1 MNFPLFLPC
10 SRLKQA
16 EGQSDRIV
24 YRCAVRASCCGQGKF
39 MAKPVVIVVG
49 ADKGGVGKTTVSRT
63 LLDYFSANNVPT
75 RAFDTE
81 SPRGTLM
88 RFHPD
93 ITQIVDM
100 TTTAD
105 QMKIFDTLNAGTSV
119 TVIDVRAGLLSPAL
133 ASLRDIGFLDAAKS
147 GQITFAV
154 FHILGPSIASLD
166 EIAETANFMAG
177 ARYFLVKNFINDTQF
192 FQWDQ
197 ATYNSYFHR
206 IKDATD
212 LVIPKLNEMAYEQV
226 EVASVPFLKF
236 VANKGT
242 QDEAANY
249 SFVLRGYVR
258 HWLAN
263 VWSEFDRIKLTDLVG
278 AGKSAPRGG
287 EK

>member
-1 MNFPLFLPC
+1 MFAPKAGMGTGRSL
-10 SRLKQA
+10 SRSGRLS
-16 EGQSDRIV
+16 GNS
-24 YRCAVRASCCGQGKF
+24 

-81 SPRGTLM
+81 SPRGTLN
-88 RFHPD
+88 RIAPD
-93 ITQIVDM
+93 STEIVDM
-100 TTTAD
+100 TTTSD
-105 QMKIFDTLNAGTSV
+105 QMKIFDTLNAVSPSV

-133 ASLRDIGFLDAAKS
+133 ASLRDIGFLDAAKA

-166 EIAETANFMAG
+166 EIAETSGFMQG
-177 ARYFLVKNFINDTQF
+177 AKYFLVKNFINDTQF

-197 ATYNSYFHR
+197 STYNSYFHR

-226 EVASVPFLKF
+226 EVSSLPFLKF
-236 VANKGT
+236 VANKCKD
-242 QDEAANY
+242 DEAANY

-278 AGKSAPRGG
+278 AGKPLTRSS